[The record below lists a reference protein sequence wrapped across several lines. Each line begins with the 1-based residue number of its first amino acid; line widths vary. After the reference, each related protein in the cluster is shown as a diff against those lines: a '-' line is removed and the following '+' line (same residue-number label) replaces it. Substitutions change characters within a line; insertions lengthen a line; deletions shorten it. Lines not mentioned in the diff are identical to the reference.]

1 MKVLTHKKYLD
12 HIPSSFAYKV
22 ICIDGRFSK
31 SIVAFRGENAAYQF
45 IKAILEQ
52 YKYCKK
58 VIKKHFNKNL
68 LMSEEEEDLFQRGNS
83 CWICEKLIDND
94 D

>member
-31 SIVAFRGENAAYQF
+31 SIVVFRGENAAYQF
-45 IKAILEQ
+45 IKAILEE

-58 VIKKHFNKNL
+58 VIKKHFDKNL
-68 LMSEEEEDLFQRGNS
+68 LMSEEEDLFQRGNS